1 LSEITTAEIMLVG
14 EDEIITSQQLTRGTP
29 PGSKLTPEMVATI
42 CSYLVS
48 GASIVHATRAAG
60 VTPKTYRNWRDRG
73 DADPNSGYAEAFG
86 IFEMVRS
93 LSIVQDIAYIRSGK
107 PQWQSRAWRLE
118 RQFPNE
124 FALHNRVSST
134 VDATHKLEIVFAK
147 VKESS
152 ADDDQAIDV
161 T

>member
-1 LSEITTAEIMLVG
+1 MLVG

-73 DADPNSGYAEAFG
+73 DADPNSAYAEAFG

-93 LSIVQDIAYIRSGK
+93 LSIVQDIAYIRSGRTN
-107 PQWQSRAWRLE
+107 WQSRAWRLE

-124 FALHNRVSST
+124 FALHNRVDSKVEAVHT
-134 VDATHKLEIVFAK
+134 LKVVFGD
-147 VKESS
+147 VPQGS
-152 ADDDQAIDV
+152 IDV
-161 T
+161 DDKDINVT

>member
-1 LSEITTAEIMLVG
+1 MLVG
-14 EDEIITSQQLTRGTP
+14 DDEIITSQQLTRGTP
-29 PGSKLTPEMVATI
+29 PGSKLTAEMVATI

-73 DADPNSGYAEAFG
+73 DADPNSAYAEAFG

-107 PQWQSRAWRLE
+107 TNWQSRAWRLE

-124 FALHNRVSST
+124 FALHNRVDSRVEAVHT
-134 VDATHKLEIVFAK
+134 LKVVFGD
-147 VKESS
+147 VPQGSI
-152 ADDDQAIDV
+152 DIGDQDINV